1 MDNLKMLKEASE
13 RNLRDQ
19 LTSAYNKAIS
29 AKIANKIALTRIGM
43 SEDEAQ
49 RFVDELDEE
58 IFIEITRQYSVAE
71 KMFKAMMEES

>member
-19 LTSAYNKAIS
+19 LTTAYNKAIS
-29 AKIANKIALTRIGM
+29 AKIANKIALTRFGM
-43 SEDEAQ
+43 PEEEAQ

-58 IFIEITRQYSVAE
+58 IFIEMTRQYSVSE
-71 KMFKAMMEES
+71 KMFKAFMEES

>member
-19 LTSAYNKAIS
+19 LTTAYNKAIS
-29 AKIANKIALTRIGM
+29 AKIENKIALTRIGM

-58 IFIEITRQYSVAE
+58 IFIEITRQYSVTE